1 MWLVF
6 LSFLIAGDLYKQNN
20 TFLFLSFLMLFPW
33 MEFIHTWHWSLDEL
47 YYAAILSP
55 LVWLALMKDKLMLA
69 GFLAAYMVFNRFSYA
84 YAVFAIGFWWILRER
99 RRVQEYLW
107 IVAGAMVFY
116 LASSGSEHLRHI
128 RRQTVVVMI

>member
-1 MWLVF
+1 
-6 LSFLIAGDLYKQNN
+6 
-20 TFLFLSFLMLFPW
+20 